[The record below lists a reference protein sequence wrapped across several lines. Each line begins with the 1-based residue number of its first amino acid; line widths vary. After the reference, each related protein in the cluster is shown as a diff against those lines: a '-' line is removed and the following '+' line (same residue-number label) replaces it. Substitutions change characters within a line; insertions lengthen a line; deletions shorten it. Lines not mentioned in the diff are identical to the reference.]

1 MLFLKKIHALT
12 GGPSEAAS
20 RVSCKKLADIL
31 LESKLLPEK
40 SASLSPV
47 ELEKK
52 LKKCCEAFGRDVRC
66 FVYVADMDKRKQL
79 ERFLKTKGISP
90 NLNYA
95 PSLPVVEIPV
105 SYFKAWHW
113 DE

>member
-1 MLFLKKIHALT
+1 MGFLKKLEPAS
-12 GGPSEAAS
+12 SESAS

-40 SASLSPV
+40 LASLPSAALV
-47 ELEKK
+47 KRLQSS
-52 LKKCCEAFGRDVRC
+52 CEAYGRDVRC
-66 FVYVADMDKRKQL
+66 YLTLDDMAKRNQL
-79 ERFLKTKGISP
+79 EKYLRTKGISP
-90 NLNYA
+90 YATYA
-95 PSLPVVEIPV
+95 PGRPTVEIPV